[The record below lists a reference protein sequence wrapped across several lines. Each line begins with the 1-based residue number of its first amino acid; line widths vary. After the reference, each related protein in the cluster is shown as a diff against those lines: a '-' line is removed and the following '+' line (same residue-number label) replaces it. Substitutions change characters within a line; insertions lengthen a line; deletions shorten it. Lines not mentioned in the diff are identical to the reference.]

1 MSSATAKALVIIPA
15 TQGEN
20 DWGKMAIS
28 SSGAKHSKVWLKLAL
43 FT

>member
-1 MSSATAKALVIIPA
+1 MSSVTAKALVIIPA

-20 DWGKMAIS
+20 DWGEMAFS
-28 SSGAKHSKVWLKLAL
+28 SSDAKHSKVWLKLAL